1 MRGGMRGVRNANKRC
16 RGVGVWLSG
25 VNWKA
30 LYCLSLLLLGMG
42 FVAQG
47 VEAEQGKGQL
57 LDQLR
62 DKTATVRGENLQVN
76 LLLRGICRQANVN
89 VIVDESIPNTD
100 TISLDL
106 ENVSLYDV
114 FKVVMDTKKLRF
126 HESNKTLIVEKVDA
140 LKKDQ
145 RDLVMVRLCANFGN
159 MTQHLKEL
167 EVVKSDV
174 GTMTVSGDSNCMIVK
189 DHEENV
195 GRIKEFLA
203 ELDRQAPQVHIK
215 ARIVTIEKS
224 VSKQLGIKWGYNELT
239 RAPANTLNVATDL
252 AVANPATNI
261 LFGFIRDNWTLDAD
275 LSAMQEKKQLHLLS
289 SPRVVVLDGQKA
301 EIKQGKEVPYET
313 TGTTTSAASTSFR
326 EALLSLT
333 VTPKILHNNFIRL
346 DVKVTNDSV
355 DNTSQTTKNNQPLLN
370 KQEIQ
375 TNLLL
380 EDGVTVVIGGI
391 LAKDS
396 DLGSKEVPWLAEIPV
411 VGNLFKNTDELEKTY
426 ELLVFLTPTIIREE
440 HGALSRKTIAVEGRE
455 VTEKKMITLPFAEQV
470 IEPQSGE
477 TTKKRQASAPVPAQD
492 PFILESNQVKDP
504 DPEQNVKIKPLI
516 TK

>member
-1 MRGGMRGVRNANKRC
+1 MTGVRNAIERC
-16 RGVGVWLSG
+16 RGVDVRLSG
-25 VNWKA
+25 VMNWKVIC
-30 LYCLSLLLLGMG
+30 CLSLLLLGLG
-42 FVAQG
+42 LVAQG
-47 VEAEQGKGQL
+47 VGAEEGKGQL
-57 LDQLR
+57 LDLLR

-89 VIVDESIPNTD
+89 VIVDESIPNAE

-106 ENVSLYDV
+106 VNVSLYDV
-114 FKVVMDTKKLRF
+114 FQVVMDAKKLRF
-126 HESNKTLIVEKVDA
+126 HESNKTLVVEKVDA

-145 RDLVMVRLCANFGN
+145 RDLVMVRFCPSFGN
-159 MTQHLKEL
+159 VAQYLKEL
-167 EVVKSDV
+167 EVVKSDI
-174 GTMTVSGDSNCMIVK
+174 GTMTVSGDGNCLIVK

-195 GRIKEFLA
+195 GRIKKLLA
-203 ELDRQAPQVHIK
+203 DLDRPAPQVHIK
-215 ARIVTIEKS
+215 ARIVTMEKS

-239 RAPANTLNVATDL
+239 RAPANTLNATTDL
-252 AVANPATNI
+252 AVVNPATNI
-261 LFGFIRDNWTLDAD
+261 LFGFIRDNWTLDTE
-275 LSAMQEKKQLHLLS
+275 LSAMQEKKQLRLLS
-289 SPRVVVLDGQKA
+289 SPRIVVLDGQKA

-313 TGTTTSAASTSFR
+313 ASTANIASTTSFR

-333 VTPKILHNNFIRL
+333 VTPRILHNDFIRL

-355 DNTSQTTKNNQPLLN
+355 DPSQATKSSQPLLN

-396 DLGSKEVPWLAEIPV
+396 DLGSKEVPWMADIPV

-440 HGALSRKTIAVEGRE
+440 HGSLSRKALGGEGGG
-455 VTEKKMITLPFAEQV
+455 VVEKKMATIPFAEQAT
-470 IEPQSGE
+470 EPQSGE
-477 TTKKRQASAPVPAQD
+477 AVRKGQGNVPAPD
-492 PFILESNQVKDP
+492 PFALESEQVKDP
-504 DPEQNVKIKPLI
+504 DPEQKINIKPLT

>member
-1 MRGGMRGVRNANKRC
+1 MRGVRNVNERYQ
-16 RGVGVWLSG
+16 GVAVWLSG

-30 LYCLSLLLLGMG
+30 LCCLSLLLLGLG
-42 FVAQG
+42 LVAQG
-47 VEAEQGKGQL
+47 VEAEEGKGQL
-57 LDQLR
+57 LDRLR

-89 VIVDESIPNTD
+89 VIVDESIANAD

-114 FKVVMDTKKLRF
+114 FQVVMDTKKLRF
-126 HESNKTLIVEKVDA
+126 HESNKTLIVEKADA

-145 RDLVMVRLCANFGN
+145 RDLVMVRLCTSFGN
-159 MTQHLKEL
+159 VAQYLKEL

-174 GTMTVSGDSNCMIVK
+174 GAMTVSGDGNCLIVK
-189 DHEENV
+189 DHEVNV
-195 GRIKEFLA
+195 ESIKKLLVD
-203 ELDRQAPQVHIK
+203 LDRPAPQVHIK
-215 ARIVTIEKS
+215 ARIVTMEKS

-239 RAPANTLNVATDL
+239 RAPANTLNVVTDL

-275 LSAMQEKKQLHLLS
+275 LSALQEKKQLHLLS

-313 TGTTTSAASTSFR
+313 AGTANIAASTSFR

-346 DVKVTNDSV
+346 DVKVTNDSI
-355 DNTSQTTKNNQPLLN
+355 DASQMTTNSQPLLN

-391 LAKDS
+391 LTKDS
-396 DLGSKEVPWLAEIPV
+396 DLGSKEVPWLADIPGI
-411 VGNLFKNTDELEKTY
+411 GNLFKNRDELEKTY

-440 HGALSRKTIAVEGRE
+440 HGSLNRKIAAGKDNNGGTDKKVIPAPLADEITKPPVEE
-455 VTEKKMITLPFAEQV
+455 VAERPASFHDPVQDSFA
-470 IEPQSGE
+470 
-477 TTKKRQASAPVPAQD
+477 
-492 PFILESNQVKDP
+492 LESELSMNA
-504 DPEQNVKIKPLI
+504 DPEPDIKIKPLI
-516 TK
+516 TQ